1 MSETPIKRVRG
12 LTELPASANKASE
25 ATPQGAAPA
34 SASAPAPVQPP
45 ARPAGPKASPASGP
59 APRPP
64 RDRADD
70 GPAPRRSEDV
80 DAELDRQLDDRLAH
94 RGTVGLDVNF
104 KRQKDVE
111 VEAELDSI
119 MSGFDPGALSTGG
132 GARTRAKDRADQPKA
147 GIGQEERTGIQK
159 AKIVSIRGNTVFL
172 DLGAKSEGVVPLE
185 QFGENPPQV
194 GETVEVVFDRYDKEE
209 GLLVMSRQGAAVA
222 ATWANLKK
230 GLIVEAR
237 VTKAIKGGAEVE
249 VNGIRGFLPIS
260 QIEMAHVE
268 NAGDY
273 VNQKLRCVV
282 TEVNVREKNLVVSRR
297 DLLEKERAE
306 KREKTWAE
314 LEEGQTRTGVVR
326 SIKPFGAFVDLG
338 GVDGLILVQNL
349 AWGRVNDPSD
359 VVKTGQEVEVKVLT
373 IDRDTQ
379 RISLG
384 LKQLKESPWDTL
396 KERYHVGQ
404 YVSGKVTRLM
414 EFGAFVELE
423 PGIEGLIHL
432 TELGP
437 RKVYRVKDVVQP
449 EQTVDVRIL
458 KIEPELK
465 RISLSLKP
473 APGAPVKVE
482 GEDDDED
489 EGGPPPRELKP
500 RFDLPLKGGLGD
512 HDPNPFGQPPK

>member
-1 MSETPIKRVRG
+1 
-12 LTELPASANKASE
+12 
-25 ATPQGAAPA
+25 
-34 SASAPAPVQPP
+34 
-45 ARPAGPKASPASGP
+45 
-59 APRPP
+59 
-64 RDRADD
+64 
-70 GPAPRRSEDV
+70 
-80 DAELDRQLDDRLAH
+80 
-94 RGTVGLDVNF
+94 
-104 KRQKDVE
+104 
-111 VEAELDSI
+111 
-119 MSGFDPGALSTGG
+119 
-132 GARTRAKDRADQPKA
+132 
-147 GIGQEERTGIQK
+147 
-159 AKIVSIRGNTVFL
+159 
-172 DLGAKSEGVVPLE
+172 VVPLE
-185 QFGENPPQV
+185 QFGEAPPAV

-237 VTKAIKGGAEVE
+237 VTKTIKGGAEVE

-260 QIEMAHVE
+260 QIELAHVE

-282 TEVNVREKNLVVSRR
+282 TEANAREKNLVVSRKE
-297 DLLEKERAE
+297 LLEQERAA

-349 AWGRVNDPSD
+349 AWGRVNDPSE

-373 IDRDTQ
+373 IDRNTQ

-396 KERYHVGQ
+396 KQRFHVGQ

-437 RKVYRVKDVVQP
+437 RKVFRVKDVVQP
-449 EQTVDVRIL
+449 EQQVDVRIL

-473 APGAPVKVE
+473 APGALPKTE
-482 GEDDDED
+482 GEEEEDDPEA
-489 EGGPPPRELKP
+489 GGPPPSEVKA

-512 HDPNPFGQPPK
+512 RDPNPFSSPPR